1 MNTLNEEKSETTLLT
16 INGTIEELII
26 SIENNLPGMNN
37 KLYEF
42 IEIFNREFPSDNPE
56 DRGRAEAITWAL
68 MGAPLILYSLGM
80 NGAAIIELHGIVERL
95 ALRETVNNIASISKK
110 SIVTD
115 VMERCTLSD
124 FTSILFDLE
133 ILDKD
138 DLKFS
143 KKLSRIR
150 NGLAHKNPE
159 IISNVAYS
167 GKKISFLDIDSV
179 INNFDCIPFIIES
192 IRLLVKMSKIEDS
205 NNSNQK
211 STNKPEY

>member
-1 MNTLNEEKSETTLLT
+1 MNTLNEEKSETMLLT

-37 KLYEF
+37 KFREF
-42 IEIFNREFPSDNPE
+42 IEIFDREFPSDNPE
-56 DRGRAEAITWAL
+56 VRGGAEAITWAL
-68 MGAPLILYSLGM
+68 MGAPLILYGLGM

-179 INNFDCIPFIIES
+179 INNYDCIPFIIKS
-192 IRLLVKMSKIEDS
+192 IRLLVKMAKIEDS

-211 STNKPEY
+211 STNKQEY